1 VRGRDFVILCYNR
14 GGGTWVTVIQCILLV
29 TQHRFFSSLWVRLR
43 LIVEEWVKFHIHI
56 LLTCRS
62 YLNNDSDCDCFACQ
76 FLVQSFFWGRGHFN
90 LLYNIGGGLEK
101 SYIVLH
107 RMGKWSKNTIFQ
119 LHNMWTV
126 PYPHLSLDISLLP
139 ASGKFVTRSGTLH
152 ILAYNDCIG
161 NNNYYYYTHLTAS
174 FPE

>member
-1 VRGRDFVILCYNR
+1 M
-14 GGGTWVTVIQCILLV
+14 
-29 TQHRFFSSLWVRLR
+29 
-43 LIVEEWVKFHIHI
+43 KFHIHI

-107 RMGKWSKNTIFQ
+107 RMGKWSKNTIFA
-119 LHNMWTV
+119 LYNM
-126 PYPHLSLDISLLP
+126 
-139 ASGKFVTRSGTLH
+139 
-152 ILAYNDCIG
+152 
-161 NNNYYYYTHLTAS
+161 
-174 FPE
+174 